1 MTGKA
6 RLSGSRPACRLL
18 LMGLLAVSTG
28 PVLAQPGMWG
38 GPGWG
43 PRGGAGW
50 GEPRPAASR
59 DSREG
64 RVLVEQ
70 FTAEGAA
77 GQLGQGKVTVA
88 VMPGTTADTSDQA
101 TYEAAVIDQLV
112 KAGYNTLS
120 ADPDHGQVAE
130 IRIVRD
136 VVVPEETKRSPVS
149 GSMAVGVSNR
159 GSMTAMAVNVDLTK
173 PKKALISTRLEARL
187 RDRVSGKLLWEARA
201 SIVTREGDSHWGEQ
215 AISNRLAGALFE
227 KLPAA
232 RSRAG

>member
-1 MTGKA
+1 MLA
-6 RLSGSRPACRLL
+6 A
-18 LMGLLAVSTG
+18 LLAASTD

-38 GPGWG
+38 GPEWGSHAGPAWDG
-43 PRGGAGW
+43 PR
-50 GEPRPAASR
+50 RSASR

-64 RVLVEQ
+64 RVQVEQ
-70 FTAEGAA
+70 FIADGAMA
-77 GQLGQGKVTVA
+77 QLGQGDVTVA
-88 VMPGTTADTSDQA
+88 VLPGTTANASDQA

-112 KAGYNTLS
+112 KAGYNTLPT
-120 ADPDHGQVAE
+120 AVQTGQVAE

-173 PKKALISTRLEARL
+173 PKKSLISTRLEARL
-187 RDRVSGKLLWEARA
+187 RDRVSGELLWEGRA
-201 SIVTREGDSHWGEQ
+201 SVVTREGDSHWSKQ